1 MRRREQVSFWR
12 TAWDGVGL
20 PLRLN
25 NGRRWNVAP
34 EDLPDWLIL
43 DEGELNAEADDD
55 TEHKS
60 HDEEFE

>member
-1 MRRREQVSFWR
+1 MTLASELLEDRVH
-12 TAWDGVGL
+12 GIGL

-25 NGRRWNVAP
+25 NGRRGKVAP
-34 EDLPDWLIL
+34 EDLPDRLVL

-55 TEHKS
+55 TEHKG